1 MLRFKNV
8 GISRGGRPLIVN
20 ASFDLYSGEKI
31 ALLGANGTGK
41 STLLGAV
48 LGEVNLESGNI
59 EQPYAKVV
67 SLEQQ
72 LPESSTPAWQ
82 YVVNGD
88 AALMKARAEL
98 AALSE
103 PSDSSNDGNA
113 EAQGML
119 LATAHQHVFDAG
131 QSTAT
136 SRAQALLA
144 GLGFAPSQM
153 DAPVNTLSGGWRMRL
168 NLARALFVESELLL
182 LDEPTNHLDL
192 DAIVWFERW
201 LNRYSGTAIVVSHDR
216 DFVDRVASHCLFLEN
231 QQLKKYPG
239 GYSETARQR
248 SEQFVLAQ
256 KNAAQ
261 TQRKAA
267 HLEKFIERFR
277 AKASKAKQAQSRMK
291 ALEKLNVEMPLRA
304 ISGLNFEFEEAQ
316 NLSDPMLSIDALSIG
331 YSATK
336 PLLSNVTNVVRQGAR
351 IGLLGQNGAGKSSL
365 IKALF
370 DAQSDA
376 APQIIA
382 GGIVPS
388 KNIKVGYFAQQALE
402 GLRDEESPLAMLK
415 RLFPLEREQ
424 SIRGFL
430 GRFGFS
436 GENAMRP
443 IGPMSG
449 GEKARVVL
457 SSIVM
462 QAPNFL
468 VLDEPTNHLDAQAR
482 EALTEALASFDG
494 ALLLV
499 SHDRYML
506 RATVDELWVVRE
518 GNIFAFDGDLEDFAK
533 ISLDTKSPSSAAS
546 EIKISAASSAMAIS
560 DGICN
565 PREERR
571 LAAAKRAENAIK
583 IGPIDKK
590 IKRIEAELTKIEILI
605 NAANTQLADPNFYT
619 NNGAALEVQRQ
630 YAQHRKAREEFE
642 IEWLTLS
649 EQKDAL
655 LT

>member
-8 GISRGGRPLIVN
+8 GISRGGRPLIAN
-20 ASFDLYSGEKI
+20 ANFDLYYNEKV

-41 STLLGAV
+41 STLLGAI
-48 LGEVNLESGNI
+48 LGELTLDSGDI
-59 EQPYAKVV
+59 ELPYSKVV
-67 SLEQQ
+67 SLEQH
-72 LPESSTPAWQ
+72 LPDSAEPAWQ
-82 YVVNGD
+82 YVVSGD
-88 AALMKARAEL
+88 RVLISARAEL
-98 AALSE
+98 AAL
-103 PSDSSNDGNA
+103 N
-113 EAQGML
+113 EADLDDTEAHGMQ
-119 LATAHQHVFDAG
+119 LALAHQHVFDAG
-131 QSTAT
+131 DSTAT
-136 SRAQALLA
+136 SRAQALLS
-144 GLGFAPSQM
+144 GLGFAPQLM
-153 DAPVNTLSGGWRMRL
+153 KAPVNTLSGGWRMRL
-168 NLARALFVESELLL
+168 NLARALFVDSELLL

-201 LNRYSGTAIVVSHDR
+201 LNRYQGTAVVVSHDR
-216 DFVDRVASHCLFLEN
+216 DFVDRIATHCVFLEN

-239 GYSETARQR
+239 GYSETERQR
-248 SEQFVLAQ
+248 AEQFVLAQ

-291 ALEKLNVEMPLRA
+291 ALEKLTVEMPLRA
-304 ISGLNFEFEEAQ
+304 ASGLDFEFEEAQ
-316 NLSDPMLSIDALSIG
+316 NLADPMLSIEGLSLA
-331 YSATK
+331 YNNNS
-336 PLLSNVTNVVRQGAR
+336 PLLSNVTNIVRQGAR

-370 DAQSDA
+370 DAKNPA
-376 APQIIA
+376 APQIEN
-382 GGIVPS
+382 GTIVPA

-402 GLRDEESPLAMLK
+402 SLREDETPLDMLK

-506 RATVDELWVVRE
+506 RATVDEFWVVRD
-518 GNIFAFDGDLEDFAK
+518 GNISTFDGDLEDFAK
-533 ISLDTKSPSSAAS
+533 ASLDTKAWAS
-546 EIKISAASSAMAIS
+546 NATDNKTNLTQVNANFS
-560 DGICN
+560 DVN

-571 LAAAKRAENAIK
+571 LAAAKRAENALK
-583 IGPIDKK
+583 VAPIE
-590 IKRIEAELTKIEILI
+590 KRLKRVEAELAKIEIAI
-605 NAANTQLADPNFYT
+605 KVANIQLADPNFYNDT
-619 NNGAALEVQRQ
+619 AAALEVQRQ
-630 YAQHRKAREEFE
+630 YAHNTKNREDLEL
-642 IEWLTLS
+642 EWLTLS
-649 EQKDAL
+649 EEKEAL
-655 LT
+655 LA